1 MIYIV
6 KDTCVYS
13 ILFLTFPWNEV
24 WGLKVTLVY
33 IWGKKIGS
41 MGYELC
47 QPKKSQAVFPD
58 PYSGL
63 SGDKEE
69 GELNASGDS
78 S

>member
-1 MIYIV
+1 M
-6 KDTCVYS
+6 
-13 ILFLTFPWNEV
+13 
-24 WGLKVTLVY
+24 TLVY

-58 PYSGL
+58 PYSEL

-69 GELNASGDS
+69 GELNTSGDS